1 MGPGMHNL
9 NQDITHWPVTGSDG
23 YGGHTYGTPVK
34 LSGRWEDKQELFIT
48 QEREEIMSNAILYLS
63 IATAVGD
70 YFGEGDL
77 TATADPSTLSDTY
90 RSRAGNK
97 TTSLRS
103 LEAIRKVIL

>member
-1 MGPGMHNL
+1 MSPGMHNL

-34 LSGRWEDKQELFIT
+34 LSGRWEEKNELFMT
-48 QEREEIMSNAILYLS
+48 QEREEILSNAVLYLRVS
-63 IATAVGD
+63 AVVGD

-77 TATADPSTLSDTY
+77 TATADPTTLSGVF
-90 RSRAGNK
+90 RSRATNK